1 MSGLQSWC
9 YTVFAGVLF
18 SGIILLLTPGER
30 FRPLMQLLLGAF
42 LLVCLLTWGGQIS
55 IDWKIDTEEAE
66 QRRQEI
72 ADRAEDYFAARVE
85 ALSQE
90 ELEKTAGE
98 YLSDYG
104 IKQGEFQIY
113 IKTEEIPDGS
123 KETFLLLRLPQRLSQ
138 HTTVISRA
146 LSYQF
151 GVNVRIETYGTD
163 AE

>member
-9 YTVFAGVLF
+9 YTIFAGVLF
-18 SGIILLLTPGER
+18 SGIILLLTPSER

-42 LLVCLLTWGGQIS
+42 LLVCIFTWGGNVNIPLEMN
-55 IDWKIDTEEAE
+55 TEEAE

-72 ADRAEDYFAARVE
+72 AGRTEDYFIERVKY
-85 ALSQE
+85 LSQE

-113 IKTEEIPDGS
+113 IKTEENPDG
-123 KETFLLLRLPQRLSQ
+123 TQGVYLLLRLPARMMDQSL
-138 HTTVISRA
+138 TISRA
-146 LSYQF
+146 LGYQL
-151 GVNVRIETYGTD
+151 GADVRIETYGTD
-163 AE
+163 AG